1 MQKKLNV
8 NWAKIIL
15 HLIIR
20 IKSKALNVE
29 NVFFTDGTSN
39 PNKVNDFGYIV
50 VFFSFLDFCK
60 LVVLRRPEL
69 WSSIQFKKL
78 WNQKLLFVSY
88 PFFISSLIT
97 LIFVNSTS
105 VCGNASSSMF
115 VFLLVS
121 SVFEDSLLMRYNFF
135 KGNFSL
141 KILLLISKNKTNTQ
155 IYNLLYYILF
165 FHYNWTPKRL
175 NKRI

>member
-20 IKSKALNVE
+20 INSKALNVE
-29 NVFFTDGTSN
+29 NVFFSDGTSN

-60 LVVLRRPEL
+60 LIVLRRPEL

-105 VCGNASSSMF
+105 ICWNASSSMF
-115 VFLLVS
+115 VSLLES
-121 SVFEDSLLMRYNFF
+121 SMIEDSLMRYKFS
-135 KGNFSL
+135 KGNSSL
-141 KILLLISKNKTNTQ
+141 EILSLICENSSLINSTFLLPLLLFQLRAVSFLIK
-155 IYNLLYYILF
+155 Y
-165 FHYNWTPKRL
+165 
-175 NKRI
+175 